1 MLVPGGGAP
10 TPENASSWLV
20 RDEGED
26 EEGEGE
32 GLREGEGDG
41 DGDGRVRA
49 GQLKFKLQRIV
60 SNMRFVPYYTVQDEL
75 MEVYPAF
82 PPTPA

>member
-20 RDEGED
+20 RDED
-26 EEGEGE
+26 EEGKEEGE
-32 GLREGEGDG
+32 GLRDGKAEGN
-41 DGDGRVRA
+41 GRVRT
-49 GQLKFKLQRIV
+49 GQLKFKLQQIV

-82 PPTPA
+82 LPTPA